1 MSQPRAGPSDDLRR
15 LVVERSH
22 DLVTMIDPD
31 GVILYASPSWRTML
45 GYEPDEV
52 VGTPLA
58 RYCHPD
64 DLARGVQAIATQ
76 AEGTTIAPIVTR
88 RLAKDGHWLSVES
101 NSTPVVDA

>member
-1 MSQPRAGPSDDLRR
+1 MSQLEEGLSDDLRR

-52 VGTPLA
+52 VGTQLA
-58 RYCHPD
+58 EYCHPD
-64 DLARGVQAIATQ
+64 DLERGVQAIATQ
-76 AEGTTIAPIVTR
+76 AEGATIAPIITR
-88 RLAKDGHWLSVES
+88 RRAKDGRWLSVES
-101 NSTPVVDA
+101 NSTPV